1 MVVSFF
7 ICWVP
12 FHAQRLLASYLAKD
26 ENQNQLLLDIYLKL
40 TYISGVMYY
49 LSSTINPLLYQLM
62 SAKFRLAFKETF
74 KCSLFKCAAFLRSGQ
89 AGNSPT
95 NSLKERHANPG
106 QQQQQ
111 QQHHHYHHHRAGT
124 SGASYFCSQSS
135 SQQQG
140 EAHQARGQLTQL
152 DSKLSGTSVL
162 DLNAPGCCGCG
173 CCCSCSDPPSL
184 GARRVQATRSAIWEP
199 YGTTQTQ
206 TGVMSRL
213 RGRLN
218 SSLSSL
224 FRMNSQSVE
233 QTCPCCALG
242 QIAQATREPEPR
254 ALVALGR
261 ASAQTR
267 IQEPE
272 ELGKHSNSCASTPL
286 LLHHQNSDSL
296 LVREPAPL
304 SRTATGGSVSPSN
317 FSAHSMLKFIRSPT
331 PVQCGHL
338 NRTSLT
344 RLSSREE
351 PDEPSPAKQQLV
363 VEPSAADERMD
374 LLIRPTEDQENQEP
388 AAQQLKS
395 VNSTSGES
403 GNSTAGSSPDQQQL
417 LNRSANL
424 SERRRTPV
432 CMSRKHRQ
440 KLSSWSSSNGSQT
453 VLQEGSAT
461 AEADQAKPEAQRRRR
476 RASFQPGGLGVYQ
489 GELNP
494 DRRRES
500 SSSSTNRHLSS
511 SLSSS
516 ERHLDKKSSISTTTS
531 AIDCGSYT
539 TTNSQL
545 TTNGVNGCGSNP
557 SQADWTV

>member
-74 KCSLFKCAAFLRSGQ
+74 KCSLFKCATFLRSGT

-95 NSLKERHANPG
+95 NSVKERP
-106 QQQQQ
+106 QQGN
-111 QQHHHYHHHRAGT
+111 HYHHHKAGT
-124 SGASYFCSQSS
+124 SGAGGSYFCSQSS
-135 SQQQG
+135 SHQG
-140 EAHQARGQLTQL
+140 EEPAARGQLTHL

-162 DLNAPGCCGCG
+162 DLQTG
-173 CCCSCSDPPSL
+173 CCCCCCSAGDPM
-184 GARRVQATRSAIWEP
+184 GVQRVRATRSAIWEP
-199 YGTTQTQ
+199 YGATQAQ
-206 TGVMSRL
+206 AGVMARL
-213 RGRLN
+213 KGRLN

-224 FRMNSQSVE
+224 FRTNSQSAE
-233 QTCPCCALG
+233 QSTTCPCCALNQG
-242 QIAQATREPEPR
+242 VTSQAEPR
-254 ALVALGR
+254 ALVALGK
-261 ASAQTR
+261 ASAAQAR
-267 IQEPE
+267 IE
-272 ELGKHSNSCASTPL
+272 ELGATVKHSTSCASTPL
-286 LLHHQNSDSL
+286 LLHHQHSDGL
-296 LVREPAPL
+296 LLREPAPL

-331 PVQCGHL
+331 PLHCGHL

-351 PDEPSPAKQQLV
+351 PDEQPAEQHQV
-363 VEPSAADERMD
+363 VEASASADERMD
-374 LLIRPTEDQENQEP
+374 LLIRPTLDQENQEP
-388 AAQQLKS
+388 ALRLKS

-432 CMSRKHRQ
+432 CMSRSGATSQNRKHRQ
-440 KLSSWSSSNGSQT
+440 KLSSWSSNGSNT
-453 VLQEGSAT
+453 ILQ
-461 AEADQAKPEAQRRRR
+461 AEAEVEPGKPEAQRRRR
-476 RASFQPGGLGVYQ
+476 RASFQPSSLNVYH
-489 GELNP
+489 GELNGSAAN
-494 DRRRES
+494 RRRES

-516 ERHLDKKSSISTTTS
+516 ERQLDKKSSISTTTS

-545 TTNGVNGCGSNP
+545 TANGVNGCGSNP